1 MKQLRSLHLYLG
13 CFFAPM
19 LLFFAVSGFWQTYDR
34 NYAWHSRILG
44 MLSTIHTSGAMKIG
58 TLSNSIL
65 RDFVLVMSL
74 GFITTTIL
82 GIIMAVKHGG
92 SRKAAYC
99 CLAFGVLFP
108 LAVILIPVLLRGHPR
123 PHAAITD
130 FPPPDRSPAIAFRE
144 AAGYWAVSQSARP
157 LR

>member
-34 NYAWHSRILG
+34 NYAYHSQILG

-65 RDFVLVMSL
+65 RDFVLVMTL
-74 GFITTTIL
+74 AFITTTIL
-82 GIIMAVKHGG
+82 GIIMAVKHG
-92 SRKAAYC
+92 SRKAAWC

-108 LAVILIPVLLRGHPR
+108 LAVILIPFLLREHAR
-123 PHAAITD
+123 PHAA
-130 FPPPDRSPAIAFRE
+130 SQGLS
-144 AAGYWAVSQSARP
+144 AAGSVTCKSVS
-157 LR
+157 